1 MPRFFA
7 ESDIDLNVIR
17 GKRIGVIGYGSQGRA
32 QALNLR
38 DSGLDVRVGARHH
51 GPGALKARADGFH
64 AWRASEVA
72 ETADVLMLTLP
83 DNLMGEIFDQEID
96 PYMSRGQT
104 LLFSHG
110 FAIVYGLIEAQAGV
124 DVALVSPKGVGPGL
138 RQNYEAGSGVP
149 ALIGVETDATG
160 AAWAIALGYAWGI
173 GSARVMIMET
183 TFREETETDL
193 FGEQAVL
200 CGGIPDLIKTG
211 FNMLVGA
218 GYAPEIAY
226 FECLHEAKLIVD
238 LLYEHGISGM
248 RERISDT
255 AEWGGLVG
263 GPRIIDTEV
272 RRRMRMVLAEI
283 QSGYFADQWI
293 RENRLGRKRLKRK
306 AADEAALPIEQVG
319 RELRRKMGLGD
330 R

>member
-1 MPRFFA
+1 MRRFFA
-7 ESDIDLNVIR
+7 EPDIDLPVIR
-17 GKRIGVIGYGSQGRA
+17 SKRIGVIGYGSQGRA

-38 DSGLDVRVGARHH
+38 DSGLDVIVGARPL
-51 GPGALKARADGFH
+51 GPGAAQAREDGFH
-64 AWRASEVA
+64 PKTAQEVA
-72 ETADVLMLTLP
+72 QGADVLMLTLP
-83 DNLMGEIFDQEID
+83 DIQMGDIFRKEIR
-96 PYMSRGQT
+96 PALGSGQA

-110 FAIVYGLIEAQAGV
+110 FAILYDLIDPPAGV

-138 RQNYEAGSGVP
+138 RRTYEAGGGVP
-149 ALIGVETDATG
+149 ALIAVEVDATG
-160 AAWAIALGYAWGI
+160 LAWQIALGYAWGI
-173 GSARVMIMET
+173 GSARILLMET
-183 TFREETETDL
+183 TFGEETETDL

-211 FNMLVGA
+211 FNMLVDA

-248 RERISDT
+248 RERVSDT
-255 AEWGGLVG
+255 AQWGGLVG

-293 RENRLGRKRLKRK
+293 RENRLGRKRLRRR
-306 AADEAALPIEQVG
+306 AEDEKALPIEQVG
-319 RELRRKMGLGD
+319 RDLRRKMGLGD